1 MPWLMILQGVV
12 FVLWAAQMFV
22 SMFRL
27 RKRAAR
33 DLGVTFPGP
42 FSTLRYWGI
51 WLKDPDTR
59 PERRRLL
66 VLTLVLF
73 GTIFL
78 QMRMI
83 AAAA

>member
-1 MPWLMILQGVV
+1 MHWLMILQGVV
-12 FVLWAAQMFV
+12 FVLWALQMFV

-27 RKRAAR
+27 RGRAAR
-33 DLGVTFPGP
+33 ELGVTFPGP

-51 WLKDPDTR
+51 WLRDPDTR
-59 PERRRLL
+59 SERRRILL
-66 VLTLVLF
+66 LTVLMF

-78 QMRMI
+78 QIGMI